1 MADKLLIVMMNA
13 DPENGPALVPPL
25 HQACIAAA
33 MEFEVEI
40 VFTGRAGKLIK
51 KGLAE
56 KIKSSI
62 NSDKT
67 VYDILKEAHNSG
79 VKIKAC
85 APVIEEIGENTIDEL
100 DEIVGG
106 AYIISEA
113 MDSDTVTFTY

>member
-13 DPENGPALVPPL
+13 DPEDGPALVPPL
-25 HQACIAAA
+25 NQACIAAA

-40 VFTGRAGKLIK
+40 VFTGRAGRVIQ
-51 KGLAE
+51 KGVAARTKASE
-56 KIKSSI
+56 H
-62 NSDKT
+62 SDKT
-67 VYDILKEAHNSG
+67 VYDVLKEAHNAG

-85 APVIEEIGENTIDEL
+85 APVIEEIGDDTIEEL

-113 MDSDTVTFTY
+113 MDADTVTFTY

>member
-13 DPENGPALVPPL
+13 DPEDGPALVPPL
-25 HQACIAAA
+25 NQACIAAA

-40 VFTGRAGKLIK
+40 VFTGRAGKVIQ
-51 KGLAE
+51 KGVAE
-56 KIKSSI
+56 KVRASEQSEKS
-62 NSDKT
+62 
-67 VYDILKEAHNSG
+67 VYDILKEAHNAG

-85 APVIEEIGENTIDEL
+85 APVIEEIGEDTIPEL

-113 MDSDTVTFTY
+113 MDADTVTFTY

>member
-13 DPENGPALVPPL
+13 DPEDGPALVPPL
-25 HQACIAAA
+25 NQACIAAA

-40 VFTGRAGKLIK
+40 VFTGRAGKVIQR
-51 KGLAE
+51 GVAE
-56 KIKSSI
+56 KVRASEKSE
-62 NSDKT
+62 KT
-67 VYDILKEAHNSG
+67 VYDILKQAHNSG

-113 MDSDTVTFTY
+113 MDADTVTFTY

>member
-25 HQACIAAA
+25 NQACIAAA

-40 VFTGRAGKLIK
+40 VFTGRAGKLMQ
-51 KGLAE
+51 KGMAE
-56 KIKSSI
+56 KISASAS
-62 NSDKT
+62 SDKT
-67 VYDILKEAHNSG
+67 VYDVLKQAHDAG

-113 MDSDTVTFTY
+113 MDADTVTFTY

>member
-13 DPENGPALVPPL
+13 DPEDGPALVPPL
-25 HQACIAAA
+25 NQACIAAA

-40 VFTGRAGKLIK
+40 VFTGRAGRVIQ
-51 KGLAE
+51 KGVAARTKASE
-56 KIKSSI
+56 H
-62 NSDKT
+62 SDKT
-67 VYDILKEAHNSG
+67 VYDVLKEAHNAG

-85 APVIEEIGENTIDEL
+85 APVIEEIGDDTIEEL

-113 MDSDTVTFTY
+113 MDTDTVTFTY